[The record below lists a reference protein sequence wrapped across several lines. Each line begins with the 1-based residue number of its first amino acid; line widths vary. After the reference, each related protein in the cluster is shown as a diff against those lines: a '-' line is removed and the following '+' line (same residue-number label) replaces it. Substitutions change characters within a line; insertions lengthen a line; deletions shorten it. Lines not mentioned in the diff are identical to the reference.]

1 MRFHVLGPLEVTT
14 AKGEPVEL
22 NAGKP
27 TTLLAVLLLHANSWV
42 NIDDLIDAIW
52 HGKAAPA
59 SALRNLRS
67 YVWRLRQL
75 LGDRVES
82 RAGAYRVVVAPGE
95 LDTDRV
101 DELAAAARHAL
112 DAGAH
117 TDAAAYLSEALTH
130 WRGVPFDRL
139 TVPAA
144 AAEADLR
151 AEQRRELRTL
161 LAGCWRA
168 LDRYADATAVLREL
182 LDDDPF
188 CERTWATLVR
198 VLHAAGRPAQALAAF
213 QQARRIIVAELGVE
227 PGPALVAAQR
237 EVLGPAGRDAGP
249 APAPRAN
256 RGGTE
261 GRQSIE
267 QVIASAEREVL
278 IISSG
283 ANTGPVGA
291 FRRLHQD
298 NAERGVRYRAV
309 FPDAERLSGKVTGL
323 ALAGALVRTDNT
335 VPMEVVVIDG
345 SVALLPVDASGV
357 DGDGV
362 AVLRLPSAVGA
373 TVELFERMWSAAV
386 VLNPVDLDEE
396 PEYGG
401 LTTRERDLLA
411 LLWAGYTDGS
421 AGAKLGISVRTV
433 RRTVADIMNR
443 LGARSR
449 FQAGAKAVDRGWLL
463 VAS

>member
-1 MRFHVLGPLEVTT
+1 MRFHVLGPVEVTT
-14 AKGEPVEL
+14 AKGTPVEL
-22 NAGKP
+22 NSGKP

-42 NIDDLIDAIW
+42 TIDDLIDAIW
-52 HGKAAPA
+52 HQKATPA

-67 YVWRLRQL
+67 YVWRLRQS
-75 LGDRVES
+75 LGERVES
-82 RAGAYRVVVAPGE
+82 RAGAYRIVVEPGE

-101 DELAAAARHAL
+101 DELAAAARLATGN
-112 DAGAH
+112 GAH
-117 TDAAAYLSEALTH
+117 AEAAELLTEALAQ
-130 WRGVPFDRL
+130 WRGTPFDGL
-139 TVPAA
+139 AVPSAL
-144 AAEADLR
+144 AEVQRR

-168 LDRYADATAVLREL
+168 LSRYAEAIAVLREL
-182 LDDDPF
+182 LADDPF

-213 QQARRIIVAELGVE
+213 QQARQIIVSELGVE
-227 PGPALVAAQR
+227 PGPELAAAQR
-237 EVLGPAGRDAGP
+237 EVLGPAAAAPPPPRTDGRM
-249 APAPRAN
+249 
-256 RGGTE
+256 
-261 GRQSIE
+261 SIE
-267 QVIASAEREVL
+267 QVISSARHEVL
-278 IISSG
+278 VLSSG

-291 FRRLHQD
+291 FRRLHRENVD
-298 NAERGVRYRAV
+298 RGVRYRAV
-309 FPDAERLSGKVTGL
+309 FPDAERLSGKVTNL
-323 ALAGALVRTDNT
+323 ALAGALVRTDTT

-345 SVALLPVDASGV
+345 SVALLPADAS
-357 DGDGV
+357 GDGV
-362 AVLRLPSAVGA
+362 AVLRLPTAVGA
-373 TVELFERMWSAAV
+373 TVELFERIWSAAV
-386 VLNPVDLDEE
+386 ALNPVDPVEDDH
-396 PEYGG
+396 GG
-401 LTTRERDLLA
+401 LTPRERDLLA

>member
-1 MRFHVLGPLEVTT
+1 MRFHVLGPVEVTT
-14 AKGEPVEL
+14 AQGTPAEL
-22 NAGKP
+22 NSGKP

-42 NIDDLIDAIW
+42 TTDDLIDAIW
-52 HGKAAPA
+52 HQKATPA

-67 YVWRLRQL
+67 YVWRLRQS
-75 LGDRVES
+75 LGARVES
-82 RAGAYRVVVAPGE
+82 RAGAYRIVVGRGE

-101 DELAAAARHAL
+101 DELAAAARRAIGN
-112 DAGAH
+112 GAH
-117 TDAAAYLSEALTH
+117 AEAAGLLTEALAL
-130 WRGVPFDRL
+130 WRGTPFDGL
-139 TVPAA
+139 VVPSAH
-144 AAEADLR
+144 AEVQRR

-168 LDRYADATAVLREL
+168 LSRYAEAIAVLREL
-182 LDDDPF
+182 LADDPF

-213 QQARRIIVAELGVE
+213 QQARRMIVRELGVE
-227 PGPALVAAQR
+227 PGPELVAAQR
-237 EVLGPAGRDAGP
+237 EVLGPAPAAQPQPRTDGRV
-249 APAPRAN
+249 
-256 RGGTE
+256 
-261 GRQSIE
+261 SIE
-267 QVIASAEREVL
+267 QVISSARHEVL
-278 IISSG
+278 VLSSG

-291 FRRLHQD
+291 FRRLHRENVD
-298 NAERGVRYRAV
+298 RGVRYRAV

-323 ALAGALVRTDNT
+323 ALAGALVRTDTT

-345 SVALLPVDASGV
+345 SVALLPADAS
-357 DGDGV
+357 GDGV
-362 AVLRLPSAVGA
+362 AVLRLPTAVGA
-373 TVELFERMWSAAV
+373 TVELFERIWSAAV
-386 VLNPVDLDEE
+386 ALNPVDPVEE
-396 PEYGG
+396 DHGG
-401 LTTRERDLLA
+401 LTPRERDLLA

>member
-14 AKGEPVEL
+14 ATGTPVGL
-22 NAGKP
+22 SAGKP

-42 NIDDLIDAIW
+42 KIDDLIDAIW
-52 HGKAAPA
+52 HEKAAPA

-67 YVWRLRQL
+67 YVWRLRHS
-75 LGDRVES
+75 LGERVES
-82 RAGAYRVVVAPGE
+82 RAGAYRIVVGPNE
-95 LDTDRV
+95 LDTDLV
-101 DELAAAARHAL
+101 DELVTSARRAI

-117 TDAAAYLSEALTH
+117 AEAVGHLSDALAH
-130 WRGVPFDRL
+130 WRGAPFDGL
-139 TVPAA
+139 TVPSAV
-144 AAEADLR
+144 AEAGRR

-168 LDRYADATAVLREL
+168 LGRYAEAITVLREL

-198 VLHAAGRPAQALAAF
+198 VLHAASRPAQALAAF
-213 QQARRIIVAELGVE
+213 QEARRIFVTELGVE
-227 PGPALVAAQR
+227 PGPELVAAQR
-237 EVLGPAGRDAGP
+237 DVLGPAPALRARTIDDGRL
-249 APAPRAN
+249 N
-256 RGGTE
+256 
-261 GRQSIE
+261 IE
-267 QVIASAEREVL
+267 NVIASAKHEVL
-278 IISSG
+278 VISSG

-291 FRRLHQD
+291 FRRAHRENVD
-298 NAERGVRYRAV
+298 RGVRYRAV
-309 FPDAERLSGKVTGL
+309 FPDAERLSGKVTSL
-323 ALAGALVRTDNT
+323 ALAGALVRTDT
-335 VPMEVVVIDG
+335 DVPMEVVVIDG
-345 SVALLPVDASGV
+345 SIALLPVDPL
-357 DGDGV
+357 GDGV

-373 TVELFERMWSAAV
+373 TVELFERIWSGAV
-386 VLNPVDLDEE
+386 ALNPVELDEDE
-396 PEYGG
+396 PEHGG
-401 LTTRERDLLA
+401 LTARERDLLA

-449 FQAGAKAVDRGWLL
+449 FQAGAKAVDRGWLA

>member
-14 AKGEPVEL
+14 ATGTPIGL
-22 NAGKP
+22 STGKP

-42 NIDDLIDAIW
+42 KTDDLIDAIW
-52 HGKAAPA
+52 HEKATPA

-67 YVWRLRQL
+67 YVWRLRQP
-75 LGDRVES
+75 LGERVES
-82 RAGAYRVVVAPGE
+82 RAGAYRIVVGRGE
-95 LDTDRV
+95 LDTDLV
-101 DELAAAARHAL
+101 DELAGYARRAI

-117 TDAAAYLSEALTH
+117 ADAVGHLTEALAH
-130 WRGVPFDRL
+130 WRGTPFDGL
-139 TVPAA
+139 TVPSAV
-144 AAEADLR
+144 AEAGRR

-168 LDRYADATAVLREL
+168 LGRYAEAITVLREL

-188 CERTWATLVR
+188 CERTWAALVR
-198 VLHAAGRPAQALAAF
+198 VLHAASRPAQALAAF
-213 QQARRIIVAELGVE
+213 QQARQIFVTELGVE
-227 PGPALVAAQR
+227 PGPELVAAQR
-237 EVLGPAGRDAGP
+237 DVLGPAGPSP
-249 APAPRAN
+249 AAAAQRA
-256 RGGTE
+256 RGADD
-261 GRQSIE
+261 GRMNIE
-267 QVIASAEREVL
+267 SVIASAKHEVL

-291 FRRLHQD
+291 FRRAHRENVD
-298 NAERGVRYRAV
+298 RGVRYRAV
-309 FPDAERLSGKVTGL
+309 FPDAERLSGKVTSL
-323 ALAGALVRTDNT
+323 ALAGALVRTDT
-335 VPMEVVVIDG
+335 DVPMEAVVIDG
-345 SVALLPVDASGV
+345 SIALLPVDPA
-357 DGDGV
+357 GDGV

-373 TVELFERMWSAAV
+373 TVELFERIWSASVA
-386 VLNPVDLDEE
+386 LNPVELDEDE
-396 PEYGG
+396 PEHGG
-401 LTTRERDLLA
+401 LTPRERDLLA

-449 FQAGAKAVDRGWLL
+449 FQAGAKAVDRGWLA

>member
-14 AKGEPVEL
+14 ATGTPVEL

-52 HGKAAPA
+52 HEKAAPA

-67 YVWRLRQL
+67 YVWRLRKL
-75 LGDRVES
+75 LGERVES
-82 RAGAYRVVVAPGE
+82 RAGAYRIVVGPGE

-101 DELAAAARHAL
+101 DGLAAAARHAI
-112 DAGAH
+112 DVGAPAEAVAH
-117 TDAAAYLSEALTH
+117 LTEALAQ
-130 WRGVPFDRL
+130 WRGPAFDGL

-144 AAEADLR
+144 VAEAQR
-151 AEQRRELRTL
+151 RTEQRRELRTL
-161 LAGCWRA
+161 LAGCWRS
-168 LDRYADATAVLREL
+168 LERYTEATAVLRDL
-182 LDDDPF
+182 LDDDPY

-213 QQARRIIVAELGVE
+213 QQARRAIVTELGVE
-227 PGPALVAAQR
+227 PGPVLVAAQR
-237 EVLGPAGRDAGP
+237 EVLGPAGSPTARKARRDP
-249 APAPRAN
+249 AD
-256 RGGTE
+256 
-261 GRQSIE
+261 GRLSIE
-267 QVIASAEREVL
+267 EVIASAEREVL
-278 IISSG
+278 VISSG
-283 ANTGPVGA
+283 ANSGPVGG
-291 FRRLHQD
+291 FRRLHRENVD
-298 NAERGVRYRAV
+298 RGVRYRAV

-323 ALAGALVRTDNT
+323 VLAGALVRTDT
-335 VPMEVVVIDG
+335 SVPMEVVVIDRK
-345 SVALLPVDASGV
+345 VALLPADAS
-357 DGDGV
+357 GDGV
-362 AVLRLPSAVGA
+362 AVLRLPTAVSA
-373 TVELFERMWSAAV
+373 TVELFERIWSTAV
-386 VLNPVDLDEE
+386 ALNPVDVDSDDAEH
-396 PEYGG
+396 GG
-401 LTTRERDLLA
+401 LTRRERELLA

>member
-14 AKGEPVEL
+14 ATGAPVEL
-22 NAGKP
+22 SAGKP
-27 TTLLAVLLLHANSWV
+27 STLLGVLLLHANSWI
-42 NIDDLIDAIW
+42 NTDDLIDAIW
-52 HGKAAPA
+52 QQKAAPA

-75 LGDRVES
+75 LGDRVQS
-82 RAGAYRVVVAPGE
+82 RSGGYRLVVEPNE

-101 DELAAAARHAL
+101 DELAAVARLAIEN
-112 DAGAH
+112 GAH
-117 TDAAAYLSEALTH
+117 AEATARLTEALAH
-130 WRGVPFDRL
+130 WRGTPFDGL
-139 TVPAA
+139 AGPAA
-144 AAEADLR
+144 VAEIDRL

-168 LDRYADATAVLREL
+168 RERYAEAVAVLREL

-188 CERTWATLVR
+188 CERTWASLVR

-213 QQARRIIVAELGVE
+213 QRARRIVVTELGVE
-227 PGPALVAAQR
+227 PGPELVAAQR
-237 EVLGPAGRDAGP
+237 DVLGPAGQAP
-249 APAPRAN
+249 APAPAD
-256 RGGTE
+256 RGGTD
-261 GRQSIE
+261 GRTSIE
-267 QVIASAEREVL
+267 QVIASARCEVL
-278 IISSG
+278 IVSTG

-291 FRRLHQD
+291 FRRLHRENVD
-298 NAERGVRYRAV
+298 RGVRYRAV
-309 FPDAERLSGKVTGL
+309 FPDAERLSGKVTSL
-323 ALAGALVRTDNT
+323 ALAGALVRTDAT
-335 VPMEVVVIDG
+335 VPMEFVVIDG
-345 SVALLPVDASGV
+345 EIALLPVDPA
-357 DGDGV
+357 GDGV
-362 AVLRLPSAVGA
+362 AVLRLPSAVSA
-373 TVELFERMWSAAV
+373 TVELFERMWAAAV
-386 VLNPVDLDEE
+386 VLNPVELDEDE
-396 PEYGG
+396 SAHGG
-401 LTTRERDLLA
+401 LTARERDLLA

>member
-14 AKGEPVEL
+14 ATGTPVEL

-75 LGDRVES
+75 LGERVES
-82 RAGAYRVVVAPGE
+82 RAGAYRIVAAPGE

-101 DELAAAARHAL
+101 DELAEAARHAIGT
-112 DAGAH
+112 GAH
-117 TDAAAYLSEALTH
+117 AEAAAHLTEALAH
-130 WRGVPFDRL
+130 WRGTPFDGL
-139 TVPAA
+139 TVPSAVV
-144 AAEADLR
+144 ETDR
-151 AEQRRELRTL
+151 RTDQRRELRTL
-161 LAGCWRA
+161 LAGCWRE
-168 LDRYADATAVLREL
+168 LERYTEAVAVLRDL

-213 QQARRIIVAELGVE
+213 QQARRAIATELGVE

-237 EVLGPAGRDAGP
+237 EVLGPAGA
-249 APAPRAN
+249 AAPRP
-256 RGGTE
+256 RDTTD
-261 GRQSIE
+261 GRLSIE
-267 QVIASAEREVL
+267 EVIASAEREVL
-278 IISSG
+278 VISSG

-291 FRRLHQD
+291 FRRLHRENVD
-298 NAERGVRYRAV
+298 RGVRYRAV

-323 ALAGALVRTDNT
+323 VLAGALVRTDT
-335 VPMEVVVIDG
+335 SVPMEVVVIDG
-345 SVALLPVDASGV
+345 SVALLPADASGE
-357 DGDGV
+357 GV
-362 AVLRLPSAVGA
+362 AVLRLPTAVSA
-373 TVELFERMWSAAV
+373 TVELFERIWSAAV
-386 VLNPVDLDEE
+386 ALNPVDLDEDE
-396 PEYGG
+396 AAHGG
-401 LTTRERDLLA
+401 LTRRERELLA

>member
-14 AKGEPVEL
+14 ATGTPVGL
-22 NAGKP
+22 SAGKP

-42 NIDDLIDAIW
+42 KIDDLIDAIW
-52 HGKAAPA
+52 HEKAAPA

-67 YVWRLRQL
+67 YVWRLRHS
-75 LGDRVES
+75 LGERVES
-82 RAGAYRVVVAPGE
+82 RAGAYRIVVGPNE
-95 LDTDRV
+95 LDTDLV
-101 DELAAAARHAL
+101 DELVASARRAI

-117 TDAAAYLSEALTH
+117 AEAVGHLSDALAH
-130 WRGVPFDRL
+130 WRGAPFDGL
-139 TVPAA
+139 TVPSAV
-144 AAEADLR
+144 AEAGRR

-168 LDRYADATAVLREL
+168 LGRYAEAITVLREL

-198 VLHAAGRPAQALAAF
+198 VLHAASRPAQALAAF
-213 QQARRIIVAELGVE
+213 QEARRIFVTELGVE
-227 PGPALVAAQR
+227 PGPELVAAQR
-237 EVLGPAGRDAGP
+237 DVLGPAPALRARTTDDGRL
-249 APAPRAN
+249 N
-256 RGGTE
+256 
-261 GRQSIE
+261 IE
-267 QVIASAEREVL
+267 NVIASAKHEVL
-278 IISSG
+278 VISSG

-291 FRRLHQD
+291 FRRAHRENVD
-298 NAERGVRYRAV
+298 RGVRYRAV
-309 FPDAERLSGKVTGL
+309 FPDAERLSGKVTSL
-323 ALAGALVRTDNT
+323 ALAGALVRTDT
-335 VPMEVVVIDG
+335 DVPMEVVVIDG
-345 SVALLPVDASGV
+345 SIALLPVDPL
-357 DGDGV
+357 GDGV

-373 TVELFERMWSAAV
+373 TVELFERIWSGAV
-386 VLNPVDLDEE
+386 ALNPVELDEDE
-396 PEYGG
+396 PEHGG
-401 LTTRERDLLA
+401 LTARERDLLA

-449 FQAGAKAVDRGWLL
+449 FQAGAKAVDRGWLA

>member
-1 MRFHVLGPLEVTT
+1 MRFHVLGPVEVTT
-14 AKGEPVEL
+14 AKGTPVEL

-52 HGKAAPA
+52 HQKATPA

-67 YVWRLRQL
+67 YVWRLRQS

-82 RAGAYRVVVAPGE
+82 RAGAYRVVVGAGE
-95 LDTDRV
+95 LDTDHV
-101 DELAAAARHAL
+101 DALAAAARQAIG
-112 DAGAH
+112 AGAH
-117 TDAAAYLSEALTH
+117 AEAAALLTEALGQ
-130 WRGVPFDRL
+130 WRGTPFDGL
-139 TVPAA
+139 VVPAA
-144 AAEADLR
+144 AAEAQR
-151 AEQRRELRTL
+151 RGEQRRELRTL

-168 LDRYADATAVLREL
+168 LSRHAEAIAVLRDL
-182 LDDDPF
+182 LADDPF

-198 VLHAAGRPAQALAAF
+198 VLHDGGRPAQALAAF
-213 QQARRIIVAELGVE
+213 QQARQIIVTELGVE
-227 PGPALVAAQR
+227 PGPELVAAQR
-237 EVLGPAGRDAGP
+237 DVLGPAGA
-249 APAPRAN
+249 APAAPRQA
-256 RGGTE
+256 RPD
-261 GRQSIE
+261 GRMSIE
-267 QVIASAEREVL
+267 AVIASARHEVL
-278 IISSG
+278 VISSG

-291 FRRLHQD
+291 FRRLHRENVD
-298 NAERGVRYRAV
+298 RGVRYRAV
-309 FPDAERLSGKVTGL
+309 FPDAERLSGKVTSL
-323 ALAGALVRTDNT
+323 ALAGALVRTDTN

-345 SVALLPVDASGV
+345 AIALLPADAS
-357 DGDGV
+357 GDGV
-362 AVLRLPSAVGA
+362 AVLRLPTAVDA
-373 TVELFERMWSAAV
+373 TVELFERIWAAAV
-386 VLNPVDLDEE
+386 TLNPVDPVEEE
-396 PEYGG
+396 PAHGG
-401 LTTRERDLLA
+401 LTPRERDLLA

>member
-14 AKGEPVEL
+14 ATGAPVGL
-22 NAGKP
+22 SAGKP

-42 NIDDLIDAIW
+42 KIDDLIDAIW
-52 HGKAAPA
+52 HERAVPA

-67 YVWRLRQL
+67 YVWRLRQP

-82 RAGAYRVVVAPGE
+82 RAGAYRVVVERGE
-95 LDTDRV
+95 LDTDLV
-101 DELAAAARHAL
+101 DELASAARRAV

-117 TDAAAYLSEALTH
+117 DEAVTHLTAALAH
-130 WRGVPFDRL
+130 WRGAPFDGL
-139 TVPAA
+139 TVPSAV
-144 AAEADLR
+144 AEAQRR

-161 LAGCWRA
+161 LAGCWRSLGRHA
-168 LDRYADATAVLREL
+168 EAITVLREL

-198 VLHAAGRPAQALAAF
+198 VLHAASRPAQALAAF
-213 QQARRIIVAELGVE
+213 QQARRIFVAELGVE
-227 PGPALVAAQR
+227 PGPELVAAQR
-237 EVLGPAGRDAGP
+237 DVLGPAGPPP
-249 APAPRAN
+249 APPAPGDDGRAN
-256 RGGTE
+256 
-261 GRQSIE
+261 IE
-267 QVIASAEREVL
+267 QVIASAKHEVL

-291 FRRLHQD
+291 FRRAHRENVD
-298 NAERGVRYRAV
+298 RGVRYRVV
-309 FPDAERLSGKVTGL
+309 FPDAERLSGKVTSL
-323 ALAGALVRTDNT
+323 ALAGALVRTDTN

-345 SVALLPVDASGV
+345 SIALLPVDPA
-357 DGDGV
+357 GDGV
-362 AVLRLPSAVGA
+362 AVLRLPSAVSA
-373 TVELFERMWSAAV
+373 TVELFERIWSAAV
-386 VLNPVDLDEE
+386 ALNPVELDEDE
-396 PEYGG
+396 PEHGG
-401 LTTRERDLLA
+401 LTPRERDLLA

-463 VAS
+463 AAS